1 MAIHAPEFATVEG
14 RRLEYRWYGPP
25 ADEAPT
31 LVFLHE
37 GLGSISVWR
46 DFPEAVCA
54 RLGWGGL
61 VYNRLGYGASDSR
74 PGPLSNRF
82 MHHEALEI
90 LPRLL
95 ETFGIVRPALF
106 GHSDGGSIAIIYAA
120 SQIHQP
126 RALVL
131 EAPHVF
137 VEDVTRRSIAALGA
151 SYRSTDLRAR
161 LERHHGPNVDRLFD
175 AWTEIWL
182 SERFRGWSLEQL
194 LPAITAP
201 TLVIQGKN
209 DEYGTV
215 KQVDVIAARASGL
228 VQTLLLEACRHSPH
242 TQRRG
247 IVETAVIEFL
257 KHCAA
262 A

>member
-1 MAIHAPEFATVEG
+1 LALTGPQFVTIDG
-14 RRLEYRWYGPP
+14 RRLEYQWYGPP
-25 ADEAPT
+25 ADQAPT

-37 GLGSISVWR
+37 GLGSISLWR
-46 DFPEAVCA
+46 DFPETVC
-54 RLGWGGL
+54 RQLGWGGL
-61 VYNRLGYGASDSR
+61 VYNRLGYGGSDSQPR
-74 PGPLSNRF
+74 PLSNRF
-82 MHHEALEI
+82 MHDEALEV

-95 ETFGIVRPALF
+95 ETFGIARPALF
-106 GHSDGGSIAIIYAA
+106 GHSDGGSIAIIYAGTQV
-120 SQIHQP
+120 SQP

-137 VEDVTRRSIAALGA
+137 VEDVTRTSIAALAA

-182 SERFRGWSLEQL
+182 SERFRSWSLEQV

-201 TLVIQGKN
+201 ILVIQGRD

-215 KQVDVIAARASGL
+215 RQVEAIAARASGF
-228 VQTLLLEACRHSPH
+228 VQTLLLDACRHSAH
-242 TQRRG
+242 TSQRSL
-247 IVETAVIEFL
+247 VETAVIDFL
-257 KHCAA
+257 NHRAA
-262 A
+262 P